1 MTRKRLSIGDVVV
14 IANDN
19 FSINFPIGSKA
30 KLIEYSSRYEEWEI
44 QSMKRP
50 SKTAWIKRKS
60 IKPVDES
67 SSPISVQESKGT
79 YTIDEKFIQEA
90 YKAACSDWKIKLKKK
105 FPKVLKKEDEFLK
118 IPTKLDTMMLD
129 GIWIGRGLAPDGK
142 ENKCIM
148 STTHQPIVEKLGA
161 GKWVVS
167 FKRIKK

>member
-1 MTRKRLSIGDVVV
+1 MTRKRLSVGDVV
-14 IANDN
+14 IITNAY

-30 KLIEYSSRYEEWEI
+30 KLLEYSSRYEEWNI

-50 SKTAWIKRKS
+50 SQTAWTKRKN

-90 YKAACSDWKIKLKKK
+90 YKAACDKWKIKLEKK

-118 IPTKLDTMMLD
+118 IPTKLNTMVID
-129 GIWIGRGLAPDGK
+129 GIWIGCGVAPDGK
-142 ENKCIM
+142 ANKCIM
-148 STTHQPIVEKLGA
+148 SITHEPIVEKTDNDE
-161 GKWVVS
+161 WVVS